1 MEATPSEKTQGL
13 INNTMFS
20 VTQSIDKWTAFLRT
34 SAKMYKQSLN
44 AQLSIHASKPTATA
58 CADYQTWRKLGREAT
73 NSTKAVKTINKSGRL
88 QYLFD
93 VSDTEQKGNSKMPWI
108 WSAENNHQ
116 AINDMINRQYGASEA
131 TLEDNIIEMAIKAT
145 ASFPQNTF
153 GRVATASIAYIL
165 LERCGLSGET
175 VVQTSAF
182 DELEKLSDREKDYL
196 VRLTTDISGDLLR
209 QIESTV
215 KLAEKN
221 YRNRGEFLNGQQQS
235 ESADRN
241 VPGRDK
247 IRQVSGN
254 AGRTGVVSGHNNGG
268 RDDLHS
274 GREVQQVSVLPDR
287 RESEERGHNRRDE
300 AESSERDLRGGTE
313 PGGRGRTAVLG
324 GRGGRESVPSERN
337 VRNSQTGISSEQQTG
352 TLRTDESGQYPGGT
366 PDSNQQE
373 SGRIRGGNGEHLGE
387 TRQNGRT
394 IESDRPDGMDTPN
407 EQLQNVSTG
416 SSIRDDSLHLNENEN
431 SDEKKA
437 EEEKPSAFSLPDDRL
452 MDSLWKVVNG
462 SDVPF
467 GYTTDGKAMFNGQEL
482 SDSDISKLTENI
494 ESNIR
499 IYNTMI
505 DIYNENISIGKSIVY
520 NQHMLKETT
529 IGRDEYVKNTEKL
542 FSFLK
547 EVQSEK
553 EKQQTEDKPKVEKKQ
568 QMEEKP
574 QSKATIG
581 FKKFGAKS
589 KFRKNIEALKTLK
602 QLEAE
607 NRPATESEKN
617 VLSAYVGWGGIS
629 QAFDP
634 NNADWAKEYKEL
646 KELLTESEYESAKS
660 STLNAHYTSPEVVE
674 AMYQALENMGFKG
687 GKILEPSMG
696 IGNFFG
702 GMPDEI
708 KKNSQL
714 FGVEL
719 DDITGRIAQKIYPDA
734 NIQVKGF
741 EKAEFPDDFF
751 DVAIGNVPFGDF
763 GVADKKYD
771 KENFRIHDYFFAK
784 ALDKV
789 RPNGVVAFV
798 TSQGTLDKQNDKVR
812 KHLAE
817 RAELLGAVRLPSTAF
832 KGNAGTE
839 VTTDIVFL
847 KKREKPLE
855 LTPET
860 TPDWTEIAENQDGIK
875 LNKYFVD
882 NPQMILGKMVNV
894 NKLYGHGT
902 SCIADGIESLKERLK
917 KVIELLKGKMASAYS
932 SLKEKVQPVQS
943 EPAENAEKVVIQ
955 SIQAIQPDEDIKN
968 YSFGLINDEIYFK
981 VGSNLVKQDFSE
993 SDANRVKGMIELR
1006 TQAREIIQMQLNDCT
1021 DEELTAKQ
1029 ADFGKSYDDFTKKYG
1044 LLNDKK
1050 NSKLFKEDDS
1060 YYLLASLEI
1069 LNEKGKLD
1077 RKADLFTKRTIRPAK
1092 AIEKVGTA
1100 VEALVV
1106 SISEKACVDI
1116 DFMKNLTGLSEEK
1129 LISDLSGQIFENPE
1143 SNKWETA
1150 DEYLS
1155 GNVVKKL
1162 EIAKKQTDTRFQA
1175 NVKALEA
1182 VQPTPLTSAEIDI
1195 KLGATWIP
1203 QDYIREFIHE
1213 IMKTP
1218 QQFKRDIQVDYSEI
1232 NSEWN
1237 ISEKSL
1243 DKSATAT
1250 SVFGTKRKNGY
1261 QIIEDTLNLRDCKV
1275 YDTVDTPDG
1284 KKKSVLNEKET
1295 LLVQEK
1301 QRELK
1306 QAFSEWI
1313 FKDAG
1318 RREKLVDIYNSKFNN
1333 SRPREYDGSHIN
1345 FVGMNPEITL
1355 KDHQKNAVARTL
1367 YGGNTLLAHQVG
1379 AGKTFEMIASA
1390 MESKRLGL
1398 CSKSLIAVPN
1408 HLTEQIGVDF
1418 LRLYPSAKI
1427 LVATKDD
1434 FKKENRKKFLA
1445 RIATGNY
1452 DAIIIGHSQLSK
1464 IPLSLD
1470 RQAKMLKD
1478 EIAKI
1483 TDGIEK
1489 MKLHSGK
1496 KFTVKQFE
1504 KTKKGLETKLQK
1516 LLDTPKDDVVT
1527 FEEMGVDKLFVDEAH
1542 LFKNLFVATKM
1553 SNVSGI
1559 SNSNSQRAMDLYMKC
1574 QYLDE
1579 ITGGKGIVFATG
1591 TPISNSMAEMYT
1603 MQRYLQSSKLKELGL
1618 ENFDAWAS
1626 TFGET
1631 VTSMELSPEGK
1642 YRSKTR
1648 FAKFFNLPELMNIFK
1663 DCADIK
1669 TADQLQL
1676 PVPEHQ
1682 IHNICVPPTETQ
1694 KKLVK
1699 TLSERAEKVRK
1710 GTVAPTEDNLLK
1722 ITGDGRKTGLDQRLV
1737 NPELP
1742 DEKGSK
1748 VNVCIDNVYD
1758 IWDRTKEKKS
1768 AQLIFCDLGT
1778 PKNSSAK
1785 KVKSE
1790 QSEEII
1796 DMDEAR
1802 NSDIKFDVYADIK
1815 KKLVARGV
1823 PENEIA
1829 FIHDAKTEK
1838 QKEQLFE
1845 KVRKGSVRVLI
1856 GSTAKCG
1863 AGTNI
1868 QDKLI
1873 AMHDLDCP
1881 WRPSDLE
1888 QRMGRIVRRGNENPE
1903 VDIYRYVTDST
1914 FDAFLYQTV
1923 ENKQKFISQIMTSKS
1938 PARSCQDC
1946 DEAVLTYAE
1955 IKALCA
1961 GNPLIKKK
1969 MDLEVDISRLQLLK
1983 SGYIGQLRTLEDDIR
1998 KNIPF
2003 DMDMTKRRISN
2014 LKADISALKNFS
2026 SDGEFE
2032 ITINDKKYTDKS
2044 EANEAI
2050 KNAGINLQAEYKG
2063 FKITADFDFAM
2074 NIILKVS
2081 GNGNYRTQL
2090 GTNNVLKLDNLLE
2103 NLPKAVEE
2111 AEQKLQ
2117 SLQVKLEE
2125 TKVAFEKPF
2134 PQERELAEKME
2145 ELRKT
2150 DKALSANAK
2159 PVAFENPKYRKVSME
2174 EYEAVKALAKAEN
2187 LPVKA
2192 KKTENEI
2199 IIAFREKDTPK
2210 IEQAMK
2216 MAVSSKIRR

>member
-1 MEATPSEKTQGL
+1 M
-13 INNTMFS
+13 
-20 VTQSIDKWTAFLRT
+20 
-34 SAKMYKQSLN
+34 
-44 AQLSIHASKPTATA
+44 
-58 CADYQTWRKLGREAT
+58 
-73 NSTKAVKTINKSGRL
+73 
-88 QYLFD
+88 
-93 VSDTEQKGNSKMPWI
+93 
-108 WSAENNHQ
+108 
-116 AINDMINRQYGASEA
+116 
-131 TLEDNIIEMAIKAT
+131 
-145 ASFPQNTF
+145 
-153 GRVATASIAYIL
+153 
-165 LERCGLSGET
+165 
-175 VVQTSAF
+175 
-182 DELEKLSDREKDYL
+182 
-196 VRLTTDISGDLLR
+196 
-209 QIESTV
+209 
-215 KLAEKN
+215 
-221 YRNRGEFLNGQQQS
+221 
-235 ESADRN
+235 
-241 VPGRDK
+241 
-247 IRQVSGN
+247 
-254 AGRTGVVSGHNNGG
+254 
-268 RDDLHS
+268 
-274 GREVQQVSVLPDR
+274 
-287 RESEERGHNRRDE
+287 
-300 AESSERDLRGGTE
+300 
-313 PGGRGRTAVLG
+313 
-324 GRGGRESVPSERN
+324 
-337 VRNSQTGISSEQQTG
+337 
-352 TLRTDESGQYPGGT
+352 
-366 PDSNQQE
+366 
-373 SGRIRGGNGEHLGE
+373 
-387 TRQNGRT
+387 
-394 IESDRPDGMDTPN
+394 
-407 EQLQNVSTG
+407 
-416 SSIRDDSLHLNENEN
+416 
-431 SDEKKA
+431 
-437 EEEKPSAFSLPDDRL
+437 
-452 MDSLWKVVNG
+452 
-462 SDVPF
+462 
-467 GYTTDGKAMFNGQEL
+467 
-482 SDSDISKLTENI
+482 
-494 ESNIR
+494 
-499 IYNTMI
+499 
-505 DIYNENISIGKSIVY
+505 
-520 NQHMLKETT
+520 
-529 IGRDEYVKNTEKL
+529 
-542 FSFLK
+542 
-547 EVQSEK
+547 
-553 EKQQTEDKPKVEKKQ
+553 
-568 QMEEKP
+568 
-574 QSKATIG
+574 
-581 FKKFGAKS
+581 
-589 KFRKNIEALKTLK
+589 
-602 QLEAE
+602 
-607 NRPATESEKN
+607 
-617 VLSAYVGWGGIS
+617 
-629 QAFDP
+629 
-634 NNADWAKEYKEL
+634 
-646 KELLTESEYESAKS
+646 
-660 STLNAHYTSPEVVE
+660 
-674 AMYQALENMGFKG
+674 
-687 GKILEPSMG
+687 
-696 IGNFFG
+696 
-702 GMPDEI
+702 
-708 KKNSQL
+708 
-714 FGVEL
+714 
-719 DDITGRIAQKIYPDA
+719 
-734 NIQVKGF
+734 
-741 EKAEFPDDFF
+741 
-751 DVAIGNVPFGDF
+751 
-763 GVADKKYD
+763 
-771 KENFRIHDYFFAK
+771 
-784 ALDKV
+784 
-789 RPNGVVAFV
+789 
-798 TSQGTLDKQNDKVR
+798 
-812 KHLAE
+812 
-817 RAELLGAVRLPSTAF
+817 
-832 KGNAGTE
+832 
-839 VTTDIVFL
+839 
-847 KKREKPLE
+847 
-855 LTPET
+855 
-860 TPDWTEIAENQDGIK
+860 
-875 LNKYFVD
+875 
-882 NPQMILGKMVNV
+882 
-894 NKLYGHGT
+894 
-902 SCIADGIESLKERLK
+902 
-917 KVIELLKGKMASAYS
+917 
-932 SLKEKVQPVQS
+932 
-943 EPAENAEKVVIQ
+943 
-955 SIQAIQPDEDIKN
+955 
-968 YSFGLINDEIYFK
+968 
-981 VGSNLVKQDFSE
+981 
-993 SDANRVKGMIELR
+993 
-1006 TQAREIIQMQLNDCT
+1006 
-1021 DEELTAKQ
+1021 
-1029 ADFGKSYDDFTKKYG
+1029 
-1044 LLNDKK
+1044 
-1050 NSKLFKEDDS
+1050 
-1060 YYLLASLEI
+1060 
-1069 LNEKGKLD
+1069 
-1077 RKADLFTKRTIRPAK
+1077 FTKRTIRPAK
-1092 AIEKVGTA
+1092 AIEKVDTA

-1106 SISEKACVDI
+1106 SISEKASVDM

-1143 SNKWETA
+1143 NNKWETA

-1155 GNVVKKL
+1155 GNVVQKL
-1162 EIAKKQTDTRFQA
+1162 EIAKRQADTRFQA

-1182 VQPTPLTSAEIDI
+1182 VQPTPLTSAEIDV

-1203 QDYIREFIHE
+1203 QDYIKEFIHE
-1213 IMKTP
+1213 TLKTP
-1218 QQFKRDIQVDYSEI
+1218 LTLEWDIRVDYSPI

-1237 ISEKSL
+1237 ISGKSL

-1250 SVFGTKRKNGY
+1250 SVFGTKRKNAY

-1275 YDTVDTPDG
+1275 YDTIDTPDG

-1295 LLVQEK
+1295 LLVQQK
-1301 QRELK
+1301 QREIR

-1313 FKDAG
+1313 FKDAK
-1318 RREKLVDIYNSKFNN
+1318 RREKLVDIYNKKFNN
-1333 SRPREYDGSHIN
+1333 SRAREYDGSHIN

-1408 HLTEQIGVDF
+1408 HLTEQIGADF

-1464 IPLSLD
+1464 IPLSID

-1483 TDGIEK
+1483 AESIKNME
-1489 MKLHSGK
+1489 LNANK

-1669 TADQLQL
+1669 TADQLHL
-1676 PVPEHQ
+1676 PVPEHK
-1682 IHNICVPPTETQ
+1682 IHNVCVPPTETQ

-1758 IWDRTKEKKS
+1758 IWDRTKETKS

-1785 KVKSE
+1785 KIKSE

-1823 PENEIA
+1823 PEKEIA

-1983 SGYIGQLRTLEDDIR
+1983 SGYIGQLRSLEDDIR

-2003 DMDMTKRRISN
+2003 DMDMTKRRISK

-2032 ITINDKKYTDKS
+2032 IIINDKKYTDKS